1 MAHNKKIFESLGYEC
16 INKMGTNDYPLNPMN
31 TDEFNNYHILKK
43 QIEVL
48 LHQLLLH
55 QLNLYLF
62 HLHNKV
68 SILFYFNFLNF

>member
-43 QIEVL
+43 TNRSTFAPTTFAPTQPL
-48 LHQLLLH
+48 LIPPTQ
-55 QLNLYLF
+55 
-62 HLHNKV
+62 
-68 SILFYFNFLNF
+68 